1 VLVRHLYSRVLEL
14 ISKTWSWG
22 PSLIPSRPDRGR
34 PIILGSGSCHAA
46 RYISFGWLTN
56 RGLSDTHHHS
66 KKDSI
71 SLCES
76 DGMRHCLC
84 IWPSS
89 PVSCYFH
96 YVGVA
101 SGSSATTSLV
111 VWVSTS
117 LSDRASAQGLF
128 IQSLRPNP
136 TSANP
141 SWSTTIRS
149 NNGIRAGLG
158 FKLD

>member
-1 VLVRHLYSRVLEL
+1 MLEL

-22 PSLIPSRPDRGR
+22 WSLIPSRPDRGR
-34 PIILGSGSCHAA
+34 PIILGSGPCHAA

-56 RGLSDTHHHS
+56 WGSSDTHHHS
-66 KKDSI
+66 KKDPI
-71 SLCES
+71 SLCGS
-76 DGMRHCLC
+76 DRMRHCLC

-89 PVSCYFH
+89 LASCYFH
-96 YVGVA
+96 YVGVV
-101 SGSSATTSLV
+101 SGSSATTSPM

-128 IQSLRPNP
+128 IQSLRPNS

-141 SWSTTIRS
+141 SRSATIRS
-149 NNGIRAGLG
+149 NKNLSNDYRT
-158 FKLD
+158 